1 MCKKLIFLT
10 SFILVLGLIGSNVAL
25 GRTIEIRV
33 AAGEDDAEE
42 KVADGS
48 ISLGSSD
55 LEITEEGNPDDNQ
68 LIGMRFANVGIP
80 QGAVITSAYVQFQ
93 VDAGDID
100 VPGDNR
106 PGTKFLRGEAVDD
119 AASFTSAAFDISS
132 RPTTTAEASWDWPEW
147 LVGDEEGP
155 DQQTSDISAVIQEIV
170 DRPGWAS
177 GNSLAL
183 IITGSGENTADS
195 FDGKAEAAPLL
206 VVDFGG
212 DPFLQDSGP
221 DGIVSIEAENFHNN
235 TPRGIHAWELVGP
248 TDGFTG
254 VAGMQSLPNNGDNV
268 DAGYVDDSPRLDY
281 DIALLKTGTY
291 HVWLRAWSGSG
302 SDDSCHVGLD
312 GQVTD
317 SADRIDGFNGEYVWT
332 NHTRDPELAT
342 IDVADGGVHELNLYM
357 REDGAIVD
365 KIVLTTNPDYVPE
378 GDGPPES
385 ERGYPVIAFAPSPAD
400 GAIEVDDTTLEWG
413 APESAV
419 SYKVF
424 VSTDET
430 IDDADLVAETD
441 MMIYLATLDPG
452 ATYYWRVD
460 VVQADGTVTEGM
472 VWTFDTL
479 ALEAHFPNP
488 EDGAAGLELDA
499 VQLSWT
505 AGKNTIMHNVN
516 FGTDPTML
524 LPVSM
529 MQMDTSYDPGP
540 LELATTY
547 YWSVDEFTPTGTIAG
562 PVWSFST
569 VGIVPVTDPNLLA
582 YFDFERGQG
591 TAAIDQSGHGSNGV
605 FVGDPQWITGIY
617 GGALDLDGDGDYL
630 DAGTNDALNTLSD
643 AITVSA
649 WVNIRSV
656 TTTWMSIVMKGETA
670 WRLGTNGDTTGIHWG
685 FTGGARGWQAA
696 NSVTEL
702 PLGQWHHI
710 AATYDRSVGGT
721 VYVDGIA
728 ETVNPD
734 PDGVAANDQPLLIG
748 ENPEA
753 LGRLFD
759 GLIDEV
765 RIYNKALTGT
775 QIQSMSQFDVTAP
788 GDVVKGVP
796 DEPRDGSVAG
806 WPDGEYPWL
815 AVDDDVSTKFLHF
828 RGEVSPTGFVVEPAS
843 GPSIVTGLTFTTAND
858 AIERD
863 PVSFELSG
871 SNDSIDGP
879 YTLIASG
886 DIVDFAQADAISRF
900 TMNTTA
906 ISFANDVVYAYY
918 QVMFPTVRDAGSAN
932 SMQIAEVELL
942 GVPAPI
948 ARWEFDGDFEGGTPV
963 GDVGFEDDPERG
975 QVLSLPGG
983 DDQYVDLGSV
993 GISGNMPRTITVW
1006 AKADNTD
1013 IPNWTL
1019 IFGFTGTESGDGGN
1033 GSHFNIGSLGGPGG
1047 VGAHCWGWEETIFS
1061 DDEALEWHHYAM
1073 TYDGTTIQY
1082 YGDGVLKDTDPGKSN
1097 VRSLAISADRVHAGS
1112 RITQASSFP
1121 GKVDDARIYKAALSP
1136 LDISRVASE

>member
-1 MCKKLIFLT
+1 
-10 SFILVLGLIGSNVAL
+10 
-25 GRTIEIRV
+25 
-33 AAGEDDAEE
+33 
-42 KVADGS
+42 
-48 ISLGSSD
+48 
-55 LEITEEGNPDDNQ
+55 
-68 LIGMRFANVGIP
+68 
-80 QGAVITSAYVQFQ
+80 
-93 VDAGDID
+93 
-100 VPGDNR
+100 
-106 PGTKFLRGEAVDD
+106 
-119 AASFTSAAFDISS
+119 
-132 RPTTTAEASWDWPEW
+132 
-147 LVGDEEGP
+147 
-155 DQQTSDISAVIQEIV
+155 
-170 DRPGWAS
+170 
-177 GNSLAL
+177 
-183 IITGSGENTADS
+183 
-195 FDGKAEAAPLL
+195 
-206 VVDFGG
+206 
-212 DPFLQDSGP
+212 
-221 DGIVSIEAENFHNN
+221 
-235 TPRGIHAWELVGP
+235 
-248 TDGFTG
+248 
-254 VAGMQSLPNNGDNV
+254 
-268 DAGYVDDSPRLDY
+268 
-281 DIALLKTGTY
+281 
-291 HVWLRAWSGSG
+291 
-302 SDDSCHVGLD
+302 
-312 GQVTD
+312 
-317 SADRIDGFNGEYVWT
+317 
-332 NHTRDPELAT
+332 
-342 IDVADGGVHELNLYM
+342 
-357 REDGAIVD
+357 
-365 KIVLTTNPDYVPE
+365 
-378 GDGPPES
+378 
-385 ERGYPVIAFAPSPAD
+385 
-400 GAIEVDDTTLEWG
+400 
-413 APESAV
+413 
-419 SYKVF
+419 
-424 VSTDET
+424 
-430 IDDADLVAETD
+430 
-441 MMIYLATLDPG
+441 
-452 ATYYWRVD
+452 
-460 VVQADGTVTEGM
+460 
-472 VWTFDTL
+472 
-479 ALEAHFPNP
+479 
-488 EDGAAGLELDA
+488 
-499 VQLSWT
+499 
-505 AGKNTIMHNVN
+505 
-516 FGTDPTML
+516 
-524 LPVSM
+524 
-529 MQMDTSYDPGP
+529 
-540 LELATTY
+540 
-547 YWSVDEFTPTGTIAG
+547 
-562 PVWSFST
+562 
-569 VGIVPVTDPNLLA
+569 
-582 YFDFERGQG
+582 
-591 TAAIDQSGHGSNGV
+591 
-605 FVGDPQWITGIY
+605 
-617 GGALDLDGDGDYL
+617 
-630 DAGTNDALNTLSD
+630 
-643 AITVSA
+643 
-649 WVNIRSV
+649 
-656 TTTWMSIVMKGETA
+656 MKGETA